1 MTGVR
6 ILHVD
11 DEPDIREVVELSLEL
26 NPAFTVKSCASGS
39 DALAVA
45 ADWSPDLILCD
56 VMMPVMDGP
65 ATLARLRQQP
75 ETAKIPVVFMTA
87 RAQPHEFE
95 QFKAL
100 GATGVIAKP
109 FDPLSLALSVRD
121 HLYSAGLASLRENFL
136 KRLRGDAE
144 ALVRCRA
151 ALEDDPASPIVLQQ
165 IRAFAHA
172 LSGAAGIFGFP
183 QISHDA
189 AALENMLVER
199 TVPPEAIDRALD
211 GLLATVER
219 E

>member
-26 NPAFTVKSCASGS
+26 NSAFTVKSCASGS

-65 ATLARLRQQP
+65 ATLARLRQRP

-87 RAQPHEFE
+87 RAQPHELE

-144 ALVRCRA
+144 TLVRCRA
-151 ALEDDPASPIVLQQ
+151 ALEDDPASPIVLEQ
-165 IRAFAHA
+165 IRAFVHA